1 MGLDRLVTMPQPWK
15 GNRNACQWIAVAVCC
30 MAGFNLA
37 GCSQGPAAPGSQPVL
52 ASSPPS
58 SAAAGPVAAP
68 PSPFAGASA
77 YLTGPDAPHP
87 AGAATGE
94 ARNFTTVGPLVVEQQ
109 ADVVAER
116 DGRVTSVSVEIG
128 DHVRRGQVLAL
139 LDDRALQAA
148 RAEKSARI
156 DSLRAQVQTWEAE
169 QKSNEADLR
178 RADAM
183 RAEKI
188 LDEEDWEHVQF
199 KLTETRSQVAR
210 YRADVLAAEAELQA
224 ADVELGQSRIT
235 APFDGVV
242 GRRSVH
248 DAQGVKKGDPL
259 FWITAQAPLRILF
272 TVPESAM
279 AAFPRG
285 AKLELTTT
293 DYPHLKQPAT
303 VFRVSPV
310 VDPASGSIEVIGS
323 LDKASPLLKPG
334 MSMQVKLSPR

>member
-1 MGLDRLVTMPQPWK
+1 MAVAKTMGLDWLVAMMARKQ
-15 GNRNACQWIAVAVCC
+15 IAFLLIVI
-30 MAGFNLA
+30 AGLTSLG
-37 GCSQGPAAPGSQPVL
+37 GCNDSPPAPARVL
-52 ASSPPS
+52 ASSPAP
-58 SAAAGPVAAP
+58 AEPDPPPHNPV
-68 PSPFAGASA
+68 
-77 YLTGPDAPHP
+77 P
-87 AGAATGE
+87 ATAIGDE
-94 ARNFTTVGPLVVEQQ
+94 RNFTTSGPLVVEQQ

-116 DGRVTSVSVEIG
+116 DGRVTAVKVEIG
-128 DHVRRGQVLAL
+128 DHVRRGEVLAL

-148 RAEKSARI
+148 RAEKAARI
-156 DSLRAQVQTWEAE
+156 DSLKAQVQTWEAE

-188 LDEEDWEHVQF
+188 LDDEDWEHVQY

-210 YRADVLAAEAELQA
+210 YKAEEIASEAELRSA
-224 ADVELGQSRIT
+224 EVELGQSRAL

-248 DAQGVKKGDPL
+248 QAQAVKKGDAL
-259 FWITAQAPLRILF
+259 FWITAQAPLRVLF

-279 AAFPRG
+279 SFFPRG
-285 AKLELTTT
+285 AKLELTTA
-293 DYPHLKQPAT
+293 DYPRLKQPAT
-303 VFRVSPV
+303 VYRVSPV

-323 LDKASPLLKPG
+323 LEKPSPLLKPG